1 MSFGQ
6 ILAGLGVASA
16 LLGARAGRRGMKIPP
31 ELLALYQAN
40 LELTQRSGP
49 AFEAIRT
56 SVGKDLTSF
65 IQQTLRESRR
75 GQRRTGISAID
86 PERTSEFKSA
96 FRKQGPDLISS
107 RIARAIALNNQT
119 ISGMGGLIT
128 KAQQKFDIRR
138 DLFGTL
144 TEAAFTGAGMFGGSG
159 SSGAGDALQGYT
171 PVGDRSGLSRFFD
184 GQWAAGTS
192 RARQGQQQVR
202 FRER

>member
-1 MSFGQ
+1 MVGFSS
-6 ILAGLGVASA
+6 ILAGIGIASS
-16 LLGARAGRRGMKIPP
+16 LFGARSARRGSKIPP
-31 ELLALYQAN
+31 ELQALYQAN

-65 IQQTLRESRR
+65 IQKTLRESRR

-96 FRKQGPDLISS
+96 FRKQGPNLISD
-107 RIARAIALNNQT
+107 RIGRQIQLNNQT

-138 DLFGTL
+138 DLFGGL
-144 TEAAFTGAGMFGGSG
+144 SEAAFAGAGMFGGAG

-171 PVGDRSGLSRFFD
+171 PVGDRSGLARFF
-184 GQWAAGTS
+184 GSQWASGTS
-192 RARQGQQQVR
+192 NRRSGR
-202 FRER
+202 YR